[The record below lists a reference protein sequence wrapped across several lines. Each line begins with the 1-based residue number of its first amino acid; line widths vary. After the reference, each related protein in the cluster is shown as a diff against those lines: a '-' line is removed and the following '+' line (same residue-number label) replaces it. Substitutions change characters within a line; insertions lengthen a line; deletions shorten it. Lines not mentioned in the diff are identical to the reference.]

1 MKNPSRFTFDGAAEH
16 VYTLLLKKDCYPR
29 FIRSEHYKN
38 LLANGVQPLAKRRY
52 IYNDILNII
61 QFSPSFCTEESAG
74 MILNKTAKN
83 RQPIYYDLFV
93 IRRWSIHRYTFP
105 QKICADFIKRFV
117 IFPRNIFFMI

>member
-1 MKNPSRFTFDGAAEH
+1 MERTHKEMKNPSRFTFDGAAEH

-52 IYNDILNII
+52 IYSI
-61 QFSPSFCTEESAG
+61 FSPSFCIEESAS
-74 MILNKTAKN
+74 MILNRTAKN
-83 RQPIYYDLFV
+83 RQAIYYDLFV

-105 QKICADFIKRFV
+105 QKICAEFIKRFV
-117 IFPRNIFFMI
+117 IFPRNIFL